1 MQTTINQ
8 RVEELIFSLEN
19 GKQKRFA
26 ERIDVAPTVINN
38 IVGNRKSEPSFKVLQ
53 KIVETYSNVDLQ
65 WLITG
70 KGDMIKTTEDKQIT
84 VNEKLQEY
92 TKRSDKRVDDQEI
105 PLYEHEAAAGLT
117 KLFSNSENVLDFI
130 RVPNL
135 PKCDGAVHISG
146 DSMYPLLKSGDI
158 VMYKQIHD
166 IANGIFWG
174 EMYLLSLVIDG
185 EDYTLVKYIQRS
197 EIGSDYVKLVSQNQ
211 HHSPKDVELKS
222 IRALALIKASIRINS
237 MA

>member
-1 MQTTINQ
+1 MLTG
-8 RVEELIFSLEN
+8 EEPMF
-19 GKQKRFA
+19 KT
-26 ERIDVAPTVINN
+26 P
-38 IVGNRKSEPSFKVLQ
+38 GN
-53 KIVETYSNVDLQ
+53 
-65 WLITG
+65 
-70 KGDMIKTTEDKQIT
+70 
-84 VNEKLQEY
+84 KLQEY
-92 TKRSDKRVDDQEI
+92 TKLTDKRVDVQAI

-166 IANGIFWG
+166 MENGIFWG
-174 EMYLLSLVIDG
+174 EMYLLSLLIDG
-185 EDYTLVKYIQRS
+185 EDYTLVKYIQKS
-197 EIGSDYVKLVSQNQ
+197 EKGDDYVKLVSQNTY
-211 HHSPKDVELKS
+211 HAPKDVHIKH